1 MKSAIL
7 KNYYTDTW
15 EEFYKQKL
23 SAELEQSFMRAVKHL
38 NSSYIAILRRPGGL
52 HDSTLISFN
61 MQVEHTRTTKGE
73 LQTIVNLD
81 LLDVD
86 TQTPL
91 RLSYYSI
98 KQFEFRI
105 LKGKTIE
112 SVPVLSNKKP
122 FGQVL
127 FNWFSERGCWLEH
140 LMVMNDYRY
149 LYIVARRAAA
159 LPKA

>member
-7 KNYYTDTW
+7 KNYYADTW

-23 SAELEQSFMRAVKHL
+23 SAEREQSFMRAAKHL
-38 NSSYIAILRRPGGL
+38 NTSYVAILRRPGGL

-61 MQVEHTRTTKGE
+61 MQVGATKGE
-73 LQTIVNLD
+73 SQTIVNLD
-81 LLDVD
+81 LLDAN
-86 TQTPL
+86 TQAPL

-112 SVPVLSNKKP
+112 SVPVPSNKKP
-122 FGQVL
+122 VGQVL

-149 LYIVARRAAA
+149 LYIVARRAEA
-159 LPKA
+159 LTKA